1 MSCVFVVLFRAS
13 TTIYRHLIHCCC
25 HNERVVEA
33 EAHQLEIE
41 TLRKEI
47 RETENLRNEMNSYCS
62 EVDTLRNKA
71 NEVETL
77 RNEMNSYRSEADTIR
92 KEANESEILRM
103 EIDAYRSE
111 SDNLRKEVNVRTRSL
126 ILQPY
131 IFEKCKNNVFFFV
144 NDYMHLKGLK
154 TDVEVCVLVLV

>member
-1 MSCVFVVLFRAS
+1 MICVFGVLFRAP

-33 EAHQLEIE
+33 EAHQCEIE

-47 RETENLRNEMNSYCS
+47 RETENLRKEINSYRS
-62 EVDTLRNKA
+62 EIDTLRNEA
-71 NEVETL
+71 NEIETL
-77 RNEMNSYRSEADTIR
+77 RNEINSHRSEADTMK
-92 KEANESEILRM
+92 KEANESETLRK

-131 IFEKCKNNVFFFV
+131 IFEKCKNNF
-144 NDYMHLKGLK
+144 YISSML
-154 TDVEVCVLVLV
+154 